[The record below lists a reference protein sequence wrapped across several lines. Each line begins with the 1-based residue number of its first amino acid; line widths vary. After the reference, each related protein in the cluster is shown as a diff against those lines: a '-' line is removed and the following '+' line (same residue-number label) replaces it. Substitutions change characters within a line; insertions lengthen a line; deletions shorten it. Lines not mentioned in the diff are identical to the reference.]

1 MTLVARLAGVAL
13 AATAITG
20 LVAPG
25 VAGAAQP
32 AVHACVGTTFSGAA
46 HSLPPGG
53 VGSAV
58 SGFAR
63 AKPPTFGADIQQLQA
78 GLVPDSVV
86 SNTCNG

>member
-1 MTLVARLAGVAL
+1 MTLVARLAGIAL
-13 AATAITG
+13 AAMAITG

-32 AVHACVGTTFSGAA
+32 VVQACVGTTFSGAA

-53 VGSAV
+53 VGL
-58 SGFAR
+58 
-63 AKPPTFGADIQQLQA
+63 GANIQQLQA

-86 SNTCNG
+86 PNTCNG

>member
-63 AKPPTFGADIQQLQA
+63 GVGLGANIQQLQA

-86 SNTCNG
+86 PNTCNG